1 MENKKSY
8 IKTLLETT
16 KSLEN
21 RILQI
26 QNEEAVS
33 FSFLHDAFEY
43 TENIQRTLHS
53 LEFIQIE
60 DMKNQMNK
68 LIDICSKKELLNTA
82 SNNISDVK
90 DEPVSENSS
99 SNVNSK
105 GNVYAHGVIL
115 PEYKRTSELT
125 EAQINSQ
132 TEEEIIPHITP
143 IGDYVKSQNSTVELP
158 VKMSLNDR
166 FLFQRVLFNND
177 RQAMNSLMLR
187 LNAFGSYRDAED
199 YLRGYTN
206 WNFEDENVKHFLSVI
221 KNSYE

>member
-68 LIDICSKKELLNTA
+68 LVFRDNFC
-82 SNNISDVK
+82 IS
-90 DEPVSENSS
+90 
-99 SNVNSK
+99 
-105 GNVYAHGVIL
+105 
-115 PEYKRTSELT
+115 
-125 EAQINSQ
+125 
-132 TEEEIIPHITP
+132 IT
-143 IGDYVKSQNSTVELP
+143 
-158 VKMSLNDR
+158 
-166 FLFQRVLFNND
+166 
-177 RQAMNSLMLR
+177 RQS
-187 LNAFGSYRDAED
+187 
-199 YLRGYTN
+199 
-206 WNFEDENVKHFLSVI
+206 W
-221 KNSYE
+221 